1 MADRILNRARRRRG
15 LVLIALTL
23 LAACDQRP
31 PPAEAPSETN
41 RPVSEKL
48 TGTAANCPPPRGW
61 VTDPER
67 QPRMIEGPEN
77 RLALTRDDEL
87 LWNGTPIDLARLGQY
102 LEVTNQMEPTPI
114 LVFQPD
120 PGASC
125 EAISRVVAATVT
137 SGLDCAELCRFEPAS
152 AE

>member
-1 MADRILNRARRRRG
+1 MAERIDRKGRRG
-15 LVLIALTL
+15 RCPALFALVALTG
-23 LAACDQRP
+23 CDQG
-31 PPAEAPSETN
+31 PPAAETK
-41 RPVSEKL
+41 RPVPEAL

-61 VTDPER
+61 VTDPEK

-77 RLALTRDDEL
+77 RLALTKDDAL
-87 LWNGTPIDLARLGQY
+87 LWNGAPIEQAQLVQY

-120 PGASC
+120 PRASC
-125 EAISRVVAATVT
+125 EAMSRVVAATVT
-137 SGLDCAELCRFEPAS
+137 AGLDCAELCRFEPAS

>member
-1 MADRILNRARRRRG
+1 MTDRTLNRARCG
-15 LVLIALTL
+15 GALTSIALML

-31 PPAEAPSETN
+31 PSAEAPAETR
-41 RPVSEKL
+41 RPVSETL

-77 RLALTRDDEL
+77 RLTLTRDDAL
-87 LWNGTPIDLARLGQY
+87 LWNGAPIDLERLGQY

-120 PGASC
+120 PRASC
-125 EAISRVVAATVT
+125 EAMSGVVAATVAA
-137 SGLDCAELCRFEPAS
+137 GLDCAELCRFEMAPAK
-152 AE
+152 